1 MLSEEAYMY
10 LTKAQTW
17 EIYKQLCEK
26 LDKKKNLLTIMLPWF
41 ITSYQVKS
49 VGTQRHCQQQ

>member
-1 MLSEEAYMY
+1 MLSEEAYMS

-17 EIYKQLCEK
+17 EIYKQLNEK
-26 LDKKKNLLTIMLPWF
+26 LDEKEKFIDIVLPWF

-49 VGTQRHCQQQ
+49 VGTHSHCQQ